1 MVFHNYDRSY
11 KYCLQE
17 VREMRSRYE
26 SRLVE
31 VDSGRQK
38 EFESKLAEAMQQLR
52 QEHESQIQQYKEDL
66 ERTFNAKVH
75 NQDTLPHWLLLV
87 MCIWKYDLSDK
98 ILKAHSHRLIRLTS
112 VNVNKNDTFGTS
124 EKVPLIKLVRNTVM
138 ENGKQAFCHAH
149 EENAEHREHVNGNK

>member
-1 MVFHNYDRSY
+1 MVFYESNCNY
-11 KYCLQE
+11 KCCLQE

-52 QEHESQIQQYKEDL
+52 QEHESQIQQYKDDL

-75 NQDTLPHWLLLV
+75 QQGTLSHW
-87 MCIWKYDLSDK
+87 
-98 ILKAHSHRLIRLTS
+98 
-112 VNVNKNDTFGTS
+112 
-124 EKVPLIKLVRNTVM
+124 
-138 ENGKQAFCHAH
+138 
-149 EENAEHREHVNGNK
+149 

>member
-1 MVFHNYDRSY
+1 MFYNYNYNY

-52 QEHESQIQQYKEDL
+52 QEHECQIQQYKDDL

-75 NQDTLPHWLLLV
+75 NQGIFPHL
-87 MCIWKYDLSDK
+87 
-98 ILKAHSHRLIRLTS
+98 
-112 VNVNKNDTFGTS
+112 
-124 EKVPLIKLVRNTVM
+124 KLVVGACNTDTDTEFYTFRHVHINLINYVSSV
-138 ENGKQAFCHAH
+138 ETHLHKQRRHDD
-149 EENAEHREHVNGNK
+149 E